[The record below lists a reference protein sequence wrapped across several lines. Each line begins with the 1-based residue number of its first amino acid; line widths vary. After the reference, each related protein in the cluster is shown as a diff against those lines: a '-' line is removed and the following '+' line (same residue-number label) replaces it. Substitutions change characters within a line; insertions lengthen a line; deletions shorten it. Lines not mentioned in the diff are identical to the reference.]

1 MDSVTV
7 DSATSTVASVPP
19 TIPIIEEKPAELLS
33 LEQLIK
39 IGRVEEVVEIASFKF
54 KLVTLSSVE
63 NAEVI
68 SLTSNIKED
77 DQRFGV
83 LRNEILARAIES
95 VNDVPFESFYKGAET
110 GKIKKRE
117 QVLRLLQQ
125 TVVNS
130 LWEAYDKVVAKSVEM
145 TKVEGTALKN

>member
-7 DSATSTVASVPP
+7 NSATTATSVPP
-19 TIPIIEEKPAELLS
+19 TISVIEEKPAELLS
-33 LEQLIK
+33 LEQLVK

-54 KLVTLSSVE
+54 KLVTLSSAE
-63 NAEVI
+63 NTEVI

-77 DQRFGV
+77 DMRFGA
-83 LRNEILARAIES
+83 LRYEILARAVES

-117 QVLRLLQQ
+117 QVLKLLQQ

>member
-1 MDSVTV
+1 MDPVTV
-7 DSATSTVASVPP
+7 DSATPVASVPP

-54 KLVTLSSVE
+54 KLVTLSSAE
-63 NAEVI
+63 NVEVI
-68 SLTSNIKED
+68 SLTANIKED
-77 DQRFGV
+77 DQKFNI
-83 LRNEILARAIES
+83 LRYEILARAIES

-117 QVLRLLQQ
+117 QVLKLLQQ